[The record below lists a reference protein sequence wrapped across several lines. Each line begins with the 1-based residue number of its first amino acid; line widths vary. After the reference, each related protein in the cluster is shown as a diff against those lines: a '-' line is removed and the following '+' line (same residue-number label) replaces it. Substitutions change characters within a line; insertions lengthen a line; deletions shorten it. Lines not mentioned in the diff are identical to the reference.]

1 MLVCI
6 GDVQT
11 TLTYMDLAWEDVNS
25 AMGLYLRQDKNIMCF
40 LFFFL
45 PLAHPSIWGK
55 DG

>member
-11 TLTYMDLAWEDVNS
+11 TQTYWNLAWEEVIS
-25 AMGLYLRQDKNIMCF
+25 AMGPYCRQDKNIMCF

-45 PLAHPSIWGK
+45 PLDHPSIRGK

>member
-11 TLTYMDLAWEDVNS
+11 TLTYADLAWEDVNS
-25 AMGLYLRQDKNIMCF
+25 AMGPYLRQDKDIMFF

-45 PLAHPSIWGK
+45 PLAHPSIRGK